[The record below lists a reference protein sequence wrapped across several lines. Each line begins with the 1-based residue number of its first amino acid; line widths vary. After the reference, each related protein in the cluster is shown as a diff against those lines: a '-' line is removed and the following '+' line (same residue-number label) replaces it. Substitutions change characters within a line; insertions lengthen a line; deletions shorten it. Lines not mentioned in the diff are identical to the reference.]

1 MSYSIGMTLVESI
14 TKELHELP
22 NAKLVE
28 VARFIGEL
36 GPQIVQRQ
44 RKALAESFGCMDGKE
59 GEAFEAAVLSDEVF
73 ESSD

>member
-1 MSYSIGMTLVESI
+1 MSYLASMTLVESI

-36 GPQIVQRQ
+36 GPQIAERQ
-44 RKALAESFGCMDGKE
+44 REALAESFGCMADEE
-59 GEAFEAAVLSDEVF
+59 GEAFEAAVLSKEVA
-73 ESSD
+73 ESGD